1 MELTQPHDP
10 GATAPHPRVAPDPFT
25 LAETQP
31 TRRAPAA
38 PEVAPPGRAPRPG
51 RRKPILAGILLGAAL
66 SLYLLGPWRTTV
78 LLLGVDRAPQGT
90 LVARSDTMILFTSLP
105 PSAYVGMLSLPRD
118 LWVSVPGVGP
128 GRINTAHFYG
138 ESMAA
143 GGGPPLAVHTVAE
156 GFGLTIDGY
165 ARLTFDGIV
174 ESVDALGGVVIDL
187 PAAMSGYGAGEH
199 RLDGKQALAFV
210 RDRAGS
216 DDFSRMQRA
225 QLFLR
230 AVLRQTANPLT
241 WPRLPLATAAL
252 LRSLDSDLPP
262 WEWPRLA
269 LAVLRAGPDGID
281 GRTITRAMVRPFTTN
296 QGAQVLDPNWESINP
311 VLLEMFGQ

>member
-10 GATAPHPRVAPDPFT
+10 GATAPSPRGAPDAYP
-25 LAETQP
+25 LDDTQP
-31 TRRAPAA
+31 TPRAPAA
-38 PEVAPPGRAPRPG
+38 PMPEPRP
-51 RRKPILAGILLGAAL
+51 RRHLAILAGVLLGAAV
-66 SLYLLGPWRTTV
+66 SLALLGPWRTTV

-90 LVARSDTMILFTSLP
+90 LVARSDTMILLTSLP
-105 PSAYVGMLSLPRD
+105 PTAYVGMLSLPRD

-128 GRINTAHFYG
+128 ARINTAHFYG

-143 GGGPPLAVHTVAE
+143 GGGPPLAVQTVSEA
-156 GFGLTIDGY
+156 FGLTIDGY
-165 ARLTFDGIV
+165 ARLTFSGIV
-174 ESVDALGGVVIDL
+174 EFVDALGGIVIDL
-187 PAAMSGYGAGEH
+187 PSAMSGYAAGEH
-199 RLDGKQALAFV
+199 RLDGTEALAFV

-241 WPRLPLATAAL
+241 WPRLPIATAAL
-252 LRSLDSDLPP
+252 LRSFDSNLPP

-281 GRTITRAMVRPFTTN
+281 GRTMTRAMVRPFTTD

-311 VLLEMFGQ
+311 VLMEMFGQ

>member
-1 MELTQPHDP
+1 MELTQPHDS
-10 GATAPHPRVAPDPFT
+10 GATAPHRRVAPDPFT

-31 TRRAPAA
+31 TPSA
-38 PEVAPPGRAPRPG
+38 APPGRAPRPG
-51 RRKPILAGILLGAAL
+51 RRTAILAGILLGAAL

-90 LVARSDTMILFTSLP
+90 LAARSDTMILFTSLP
-105 PSAYVGMLSLPRD
+105 PSGYVGMLSLPRD

-138 ESMAA
+138 ESKAA
-143 GGGPPLAVHTVAE
+143 GGGPPLAVQTVAE

-281 GRTITRAMVRPFTTN
+281 GRTITRAMVRPFTTD